1 MNIFICFSQL
11 FQRFRRQRPQQ
22 PPDEE
27 AGPQG
32 PQPRGLALEMV
43 HNHVIDLANI
53 IVYGGLP
60 SASAVALTYAQIH
73 SKYSPIFHVLSFEI
87 LLCFAFLLV
96 GNFMNSRFLVIA
108 QVLDLAGVFFGVT
121 AFFTAISIPFPPCL
135 QIITW
140 VVYGFTLLSV
150 FYSILF

>member
-1 MNIFICFSQL
+1 MFFPTFSKISPSKAAATA
-11 FQRFRRQRPQQ
+11 RRRSR
-22 PPDEE
+22 
-27 AGPQG
+27 PQG
-32 PQPRGLALEMV
+32 PQPRGLALELV
-43 HNHVIDLANI
+43 HKHVIDLANI

-108 QVLDLAGVFFGVT
+108 QVLDLAGMFFGVT